1 MDVESSRDGLK
12 KRVGVGRMD
21 GALLGGAVMVG
32 ISCAEQRLGRGWAMA
47 VVVVVIGGGGRLG
60 VGAGLGGALVRVS
73 VWGSLERPIASSAYI
88 CGIAL
93 LEREEGGGG
102 KEEGGHI
109 YIHKGRSQGSGGGG
123 AWGGGVMG
131 NHFHCETPDD
141 VGVEKN

>member
-1 MDVESSRDGLK
+1 
-12 KRVGVGRMD
+12 
-21 GALLGGAVMVG
+21 MVG
-32 ISCAEQRLGRGWAMA
+32 ISCGEQRLGRGWAMA
-47 VVVVVIGGGGRLG
+47 VVVVVIGWACLGGVG

-73 VWGSLERPIASSAYI
+73 VWGSLERPIASSAYLWY
-88 CGIAL
+88 CA

-109 YIHKGRSQGSGGGG
+109 YIHKGRSQGSGEGETGGGGGG